1 MLAKSLFKV
10 LLDNSKLIQWFLM
23 IHKNIINN
31 YVLVYENDEKECLN
45 LKKKSLGPSN
55 VNSSVV
61 TFRIMQYNM
70 DVVYEVPRNRETQ
83 EEVHAAPY
91 RLSQ

>member
-1 MLAKSLFKV
+1 MMKR
-10 LLDNSKLIQWFLM
+10 N
-23 IHKNIINN
+23 
-31 YVLVYENDEKECLN
+31 EKIC
-45 LKKKSLGPSN
+45 SN

-83 EEVHAAPY
+83 EEVYAAPY

>member
-45 LKKKSLGPSN
+45 LKKKIFSN
-55 VNSSVV
+55 VNCSVV
-61 TFRIMQYNM
+61 TSRIVQYNM
-70 DVVYEVPRNRETQ
+70 DVVYEVPGYRETQ
-83 EEVHAAPY
+83 EEVHAATY